1 MDVSGFSAHANETQ
15 TDFFF
20 SELAKIANKATLID
34 DDETETDNKNDDDE
48 EEYGYTY
55 VARTYM
61 DAPDVDGY
69 LFIMNV
75 PYDLMSGQFV
85 DVLITGSNDYDLIG
99 ELMEGNEDENE
110 FTE

>member
-48 EEYGYTY
+48 EEYF
-55 VARTYM
+55 
-61 DAPDVDGY
+61 DISD
-69 LFIMNV
+69 LFKRIDEKNAE
-75 PYDLMSGQFV
+75 LEKKKWKIKKMSRIWNQ
-85 DVLITGSNDYDLIG
+85 
-99 ELMEGNEDENE
+99 E
-110 FTE
+110 